1 MNKVRCMLQACGMDN
16 RYWGEALSY
25 VVYTEN
31 RSPTKALGG
40 KTPFEALFGRKPNID
55 HLRPFGCT
63 AFAFI
68 DRQGEANKVGPPS
81 DQVCFCQLFDCRS
94 VKFTEDFIP
103 ADEKKVQ
110 FNDQLTTHQL
120 QEYEDT
126 NDVESTSTT
135 IIPREQVSQ
144 DSVGASTKAPESPIS
159 TNQSDQGHVSDPE
172 QDEGA
177 VSSDQESS
185 DSEVEF
191 ENPTGLEALSGGHH
205 QVYSV
210 DVINDTPQSF
220 ADIEASPNKQ
230 AWLEATQDE
239 YNSLLNNGT
248 WVLTDLPP
256 GRKALACKW
265 LWRNKFDAVGRFTKY
280 KALLVIKGF
289 LQRYCLDY
297 LEIFAPV
304 LRYNTLRLVLFLV
317 ACNSWKIRQMDVK
330 TAFLNGSLDDD
341 TEIYMAQPPNY
352 VVPGTE
358 GQVCKLQKVKLVFI
372 TLLSE
377 QRL

>member
-1 MNKVRCMLQACGMDN
+1 
-16 RYWGEALSY
+16 
-25 VVYTEN
+25 
-31 RSPTKALGG
+31 
-40 KTPFEALFGRKPNID
+40 
-55 HLRPFGCT
+55 
-63 AFAFI
+63 
-68 DRQGEANKVGPPS
+68 
-81 DQVCFCQLFDCRS
+81 LFDCRS
-94 VKFTEDFIP
+94 VKFTEDFVP

-110 FNDQLTTHQL
+110 FNDQVTTHQL

-126 NDVESTSTT
+126 DDVESTSTI

-159 TNQSDQGHVSDPE
+159 TNQSNQGHVSDPE

-177 VSSDQESS
+177 ISSDQDSS
-185 DSEVEF
+185 DSEVEL

-205 QVYSV
+205 QVFSV

-230 AWLEATQDE
+230 AWLDATQDE

-280 KALLVIKGF
+280 KARLIIKGF
-289 LQRYCLDY
+289 LQRYGLDY

-330 TAFLNGSLDDD
+330 TAFLNDSLDDD

-358 GQVCKLQKVKLVFI
+358 GQVCKLQKAIYGLKQAPRCWYLTLHQFLVGIGFERCVKEVCLYIKRVGESMVLLTVYVDDI
-372 TLLSE
+372 TITGNNNDDIEKACDELK
-377 QRL
+377 QRFEMTDLGQLKSILGIQVDVKGNVVT